1 MKIGQTPDPNPG
13 ITPPAKRP
21 GPETEAAAQ
30 AKAAAVRTPA
40 AAPGTSVSMSTL
52 GKTLEATRRADAGDI
67 DQAKVDEVKAAIADG
82 SYQIDPEAIAD
93 KMLANAQEMLQPKG
107 RTTGH

>member
-1 MKIGQTPDPNPG
+1 MKIGQTPEPG
-13 ITPPAKRP
+13 PGVNPPAKRP

-40 AAPGTSVSMSTL
+40 ASGASVSVSTL
-52 GKTLEATRRADAGDI
+52 GRTLEATRRADAGDI
-67 DQAKVDEVKAAIADG
+67 DQAKVDEIKAAIADG
-82 SYQIDPEAIAD
+82 SYQINPEAIAD

-107 RTTGH
+107 GVTGH

>member
-1 MKIGQTPDPNPG
+1 MKIGQTPEAGPG

-40 AAPGTSVSMSTL
+40 ATAGASVTVSTL
-52 GKTLEATRRADAGDI
+52 GRTLEATRRADAGDI
-67 DQAKVDEVKAAIADG
+67 DQAKVDEIKAAIADG
-82 SYQIDPEAIAD
+82 SYRINPEAIAD
-93 KMLANAQEMLQPKG
+93 KMLANAQEMLPKG
-107 RTTGH
+107 GVTGH

>member
-13 ITPPAKRP
+13 ITPAKRP

-40 AAPGTSVSMSTL
+40 ATPGASVSVSTL

-67 DQAKVDEVKAAIADG
+67 DQAKVDEIKAAIADG
-82 SYQIDPEAIAD
+82 SYQINPEAIAD
-93 KMLANAQEMLQPKG
+93 KMLANAQEMLQPPRG
-107 RTTGH
+107 TGSH